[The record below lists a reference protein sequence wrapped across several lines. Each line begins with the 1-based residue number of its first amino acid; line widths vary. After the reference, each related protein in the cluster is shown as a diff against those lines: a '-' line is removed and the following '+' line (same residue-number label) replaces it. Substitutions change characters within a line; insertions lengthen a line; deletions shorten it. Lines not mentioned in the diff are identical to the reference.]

1 MVKVMHVY
9 RTYFPDPPG
18 GLQEAIRQIARAT
31 SVHGVESRVF
41 SLSPQPDPARLDLP
55 DATVIRA
62 RSWAAP
68 ASCDIGGFGAFRMF
82 ANLTRWADIVHYHFP
97 WPFADLMHLAVR
109 PTIPAVMTY
118 HSDVVRQRLLSSL
131 YAPLRNRMLRTM
143 SRIVATSP
151 AYARSS
157 PVLSAP
163 SVCDKV
169 NIIPLGIDQTSYPA
183 ASGAEVLRKL
193 GLAESEP
200 FFLFIGVLRYY
211 KGLHTLI
218 EAARL
223 VGTKIVIAGS
233 GPELDR
239 LQALAAAHRLSN
251 VVFAHQVTEAEK
263 VSLLERC
270 TALVLPSH
278 LRSEAFG
285 MVLVEAAMFGKPTI
299 SCEIGTGT
307 SYVNLNGETGLVV
320 SPEDPAALAHAMRQL
335 AADLPLTTAFGLAAR
350 ERYSSHFSGE
360 VMGRSYAKLYR
371 EVMLPAAA
379 GQRSTIESRP

>member
-1 MVKVMHVY
+1 MTKVLHVY

-31 SVHGVESRVF
+31 AVHGVESRVF
-41 SLSPQPDPARLDLP
+41 TLSPHPDPAQLDLP
-55 DATVIRA
+55 DATVMRA

-68 ASCDIGGFGAFRMF
+68 ASCDIGGIGAFRLF
-82 ANLTRWADIVHYHFP
+82 ADLTRWADIIHYHFP
-97 WPFADLMHLAVR
+97 WPFADLLHLGVR

-118 HSDVVRQRLLSSL
+118 HSDVVRQRLLSAA
-131 YAPLRNRMLRTM
+131 YAPLRNRMLRAM
-143 SRIVATSP
+143 SRVIATSP

-157 PVLSAP
+157 PILSAL
-163 SVCDKV
+163 SLRDKV
-169 NIIPLGIDQTSYPA
+169 AVIPLGIDPKSYPE
-183 ASGAEVLRKL
+183 ASGTVLPRL

-218 EAARL
+218 EAARH
-223 VGTKIVIAGS
+223 VDTKIVIAGS

-239 LQALAAAHRLSN
+239 LKALAAEHRTTN
-251 VVFAHQVTEAEK
+251 VVFAHQVTGPEK
-263 VSLLERC
+263 VALLERC

-285 MVLVEAAMFGKPTI
+285 MVLVEAAMFGKPSI

-307 SYVNLNGETGLVV
+307 SYVNLHGETGLVV
-320 SPEDPAALAHAMRQL
+320 SPEDPTALARAMQQL
-335 AADLPLTTAFGLAAR
+335 TADRSMTNAFGAAAR
-350 ERYSSHFSGE
+350 ERFSNHFSGD
-360 VMGRSYAKLYR
+360 VMGKSYASLYR
-371 EVMLPAAA
+371 EVTKQTAADERFA
-379 GQRSTIESRP
+379 VESPP